1 MGGAFEV
8 EAPPPTPGRRYTSY
22 FSHSLSEF
30 LAAAAPTVALGGA
43 ADNPASYASLVDAIV
58 RAQAATDKR
67 EILKQKF
74 VLYARDGT
82 AAALRP
88 LA

>member
-1 MGGAFEV
+1 M
-8 EAPPPTPGRRYTSY
+8 S
-22 FSHSLSEF
+22 
-30 LAAAAPTVALGGA
+30 LAATPRRRPRTMREVCEKQRDELQTLTAGA
-43 ADNPASYASLVDAIV
+43 VEPSDAIV

>member
-1 MGGAFEV
+1 MIHREAAEERSEDAGDDGDDAERKVRLGGPLE
-8 EAPPPTPGRRYTSY
+8 S
-22 FSHSLSEF
+22 
-30 LAAAAPTVALGGA
+30 ALGGA

>member
-1 MGGAFEV
+1 MRARTAPAPAPTATKP
-8 EAPPPTPGRRYTSY
+8 APPPT
-22 FSHSLSEF
+22 HLLDQKSLAST
-30 LAAAAPTVALGGA
+30 LPLGGA